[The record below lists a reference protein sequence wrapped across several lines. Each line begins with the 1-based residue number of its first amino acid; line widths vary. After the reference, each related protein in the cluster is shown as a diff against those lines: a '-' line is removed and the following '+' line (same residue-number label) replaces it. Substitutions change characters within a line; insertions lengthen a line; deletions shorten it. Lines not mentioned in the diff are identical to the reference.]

1 MSQSCFICN
10 KLLTEDEIVTVSREM
25 KTLIDASIER
35 GDGFGN
41 YLRSAKSVTVHVDCR
56 KSYIQKSSIAAIKR
70 QHEDGQ
76 ATTSKVNLPRT
87 RARVS
92 KSDFCFKKYYLFCG
106 DEADEAD
113 EETEKKSLH
122 RWQKIYN
129 VAAFSFKEFVLAVA
143 QNRSDDVSKAVT
155 ARINFEYDLIAAE
168 AKCHDNCYKSFLRPN
183 TGGRVGCSQDGAA
196 NSAMEEIYKFIESS
210 DDW

>member
-35 GDGFGN
+35 GDGFVN

-106 DEADEAD
+106 DEADEEA
-113 EETEKKSLH
+113 EKNHCIVDK
-122 RWQKIYN
+122 
-129 VAAFSFKEFVLAVA
+129 
-143 QNRSDDVSKAVT
+143 
-155 ARINFEYDLIAAE
+155 
-168 AKCHDNCYKSFLRPN
+168 
-183 TGGRVGCSQDGAA
+183 
-196 NSAMEEIYKFIESS
+196 KFITLLHFHSKNPF
-210 DDW
+210 